1 MGKLCILTGLEEPA
15 IKKMCLN
22 CCYSHYKVDTDSY
35 VCENEDVMET
45 GMEKVREAAKNFGF
59 DIDTLTLKP
68 MSLKAP
74 TKKCD
79 KYVPNISAVEDYIE
93 VMLSNN

>member
-1 MGKLCILTGLEEPA
+1 MGKFCLLTGLEETP
-15 IKKMCLN
+15 IKKMCVN
-22 CCYSHYKVDTDSY
+22 CSYSQYNVDTDSY
-35 VCENEDVMET
+35 ICNNEEVMQV
-45 GMEKVREAAKNFGF
+45 GMDKVREAAKGFGF

-79 KYVPNISAVEDYIE
+79 KYMPNISAVKDYIE